1 MWQPPSAPEAL
12 KKRMLRTVLH
22 AIILDTT
29 QEPPEHV
36 VPRHWHGGGHT
47 EWHVA
52 RQTAGTHGRTTDRD
66 ALEVIRALSTGC
78 RALTMAATLNRL
90 GSRTGTGHT
99 WRAHRVAC
107 GRYPDRLPHCPKEQ
121 DGLTLEQAAQQLGVS
136 ATVIKRLM
144 RQGTLPARQGVPL
157 APGIL
162 QHTDLDLAAVQAEG
176 QAVRTG
182 HRRPRRLPGQP
193 VLPVPPSTQR
203 GDDPIPSSPPE
214 TLLSHLTS
222 GAP

>member
-66 ALEVIRALSTGC
+66 ALEVIRALSTGGFSS
-78 RALTMAATLNRL
+78 T
-90 GSRTGTGHT
+90 ST
-99 WRAHRVAC
+99 WTWPPSKPKGRRC
-107 GRYPDRLPHCPKEQ
+107 GRAIAVHAASLASRCCLCRHPRSAVMILSRHRL
-121 DGLTLEQAAQQLGVS
+121 
-136 ATVIKRLM
+136 
-144 RQGTLPARQGVPL
+144 
-157 APGIL
+157 
-162 QHTDLDLAAVQAEG
+162 
-176 QAVRTG
+176 
-182 HRRPRRLPGQP
+182 RRRFSL
-193 VLPVPPSTQR
+193 
-203 GDDPIPSSPPE
+203 I
-214 TLLSHLTS
+214 
-222 GAP
+222 